1 MFEDSLIES
10 SGRLAQRNP
19 WTTAISFAGQI
30 AIAAIIALLSLIY
43 TDALPTQK
51 LVSML
56 QAPSPPAAAAPQ
68 AQVAARH
75 AQQTSNFNADVLV
88 PPREIPEHVS
98 LLHDQGALPTSPAI
112 GVPGGIVAYPGSP
125 QLTEILRSASAS
137 LPSVAAPKVRLS
149 SGVTQGML
157 IRQVRPHYPPLAREA
172 RIQGTVVLQALI
184 GKDGRIENLHVL
196 SGHPMLTQAA
206 IEAVRQWLYRP
217 YYLNNQ
223 AVEVDTEIRVNFT
236 LATE

>member
-1 MFEDSLIES
+1 
-10 SGRLAQRNP
+10 
-19 WTTAISFAGQI
+19 
-30 AIAAIIALLSLIY
+30 
-43 TDALPTQK
+43 
-51 LVSML
+51 
-56 QAPSPPAAAAPQ
+56 
-68 AQVAARH
+68 
-75 AQQTSNFNADVLV
+75 
-88 PPREIPEHVS
+88 
-98 LLHDQGALPTSPAI
+98 
-112 GVPGGIVAYPGSP
+112 
-125 QLTEILRSASAS
+125 
-137 LPSVAAPKVRLS
+137 
-149 SGVTQGML
+149 ML
-157 IRQVRPHYPPLAREA
+157 IRQVRPRYPPLARDA